1 MILPPEPANFND
13 TSMMIDSH
21 QSKSALINV
30 SIERFAKLSVKARSV
45 HNSWRLLKFF
55 CYFIRIAQSIPSAN
69 LLSQLWTTEAMN
81 IDPVNTDPIHTDKL
95 TSTYTDFRNN
105 CIRYIT

>member
-21 QSKSALINV
+21 QSKSALITV

-55 CYFIRIAQSIPSAN
+55 VI
-69 LLSQLWTTEAMN
+69 LSGLPKVYHRQTYYRSYGQL
-81 IDPVNTDPIHTDKL
+81 KL
-95 TSTYTDFRNN
+95 
-105 CIRYIT
+105 